1 MIEVK
6 LFDLLEQSLDTPSRE
21 AARPEPEAEL
31 RWAEESGAGLSTQE
45 AARRLAKEGPNQLQA
60 RKRASAPALFLAQY
74 KDIMTL
80 ILLACTVISLF
91 MGEYVEAAAIA
102 VIVLMNGVLGFIQEY
117 RTERTLEALSR
128 MASPTARAVR
138 DGQTL
143 RIPASELVPGDLV
156 LLEAGDRIP
165 ADGALL
171 EAAALEC
178 DESMLTGESL
188 PVKKLAGRS
197 REI

>member
-1 MIEVK
+1 
-6 LFDLLEQSLDTPSRE
+6 
-21 AARPEPEAEL
+21 
-31 RWAEESGAGLSTQE
+31 
-45 AARRLAKEGPNQLQA
+45 
-60 RKRASAPALFLAQY
+60 
-74 KDIMTL
+74 MTL

-171 EAAALEC
+171 EAAGREWSSWAARL
-178 DESMLTGESL
+178 SG
-188 PVKKLAGRS
+188 AGAGS
-197 REI
+197 G